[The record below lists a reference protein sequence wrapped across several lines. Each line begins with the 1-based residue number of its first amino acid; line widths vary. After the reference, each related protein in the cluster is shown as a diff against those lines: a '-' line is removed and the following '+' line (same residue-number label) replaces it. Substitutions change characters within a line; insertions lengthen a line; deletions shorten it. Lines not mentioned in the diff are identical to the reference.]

1 MKRSTCAAVMASAA
15 DRGTGARRLAGGIQ
29 RNASSMRSRAGPVC
43 MDKYEASVWQVPATN
58 PSGGS
63 NKGLIAKIQKG
74 TAKLADLAN
83 VARRSSA

>member
-1 MKRSTCAAVMASAA
+1 VQPSWPALLTAAPA
-15 DRGTGARRLAGGIQ
+15 LAGWPGDP
-29 RNASSMRSRAGPVC
+29 AKCKLDAVKAGPVC